1 MHMIPKYDKVLNHS
15 FSYKQTL
22 YRQRFPSQ
30 LSGRGPV
37 RGILARY
44 NPAECQE
51 PKLFFSH
58 GHMSRA
64 VSEPEA
70 CFHSPTLCGGGAPA
84 RATIYVNHELDSI
97 EYQGIFIPEGGR

>member
-22 YRQRFPSQ
+22 YRECFPSQ
-30 LSGRGPV
+30 SSGRGPV

-58 GHMSRA
+58 EGRPA
-64 VSEPEA
+64 EITEEETA
-70 CFHSPTLCGGGAPA
+70 GGPVHLGGMA
-84 RATIYVNHELDSI
+84 R
-97 EYQGIFIPEGGR
+97 GRW